1 MSKGGSSTSKV
12 EYPDWIVDPAKRNI
26 QRGENLARLGDIPY
40 MGPDVAALTPR
51 QQAAMASTDSALSAY
66 GMPVSN
72 PNFNSNMPVV
82 NPEVGSNMPTE
93 MPAPKNYAGIPAYS
107 SYDIYQGA
115 VDAFREARP
124 GQAAYRDGFFIDPV
138 TGQMQPP
145 PSQENLQIDARYDG
159 SASGAETPVDPAIIA
174 ANQREQSRNDF
185 NTDSLFAQNVAR
197 SQQGAAG
204 RNDGY
209 GYVFDDYTG
218 ADLISERNPN
228 FGMYGDA
235 YSSLTTPAYDPP
247 GNVISRATGTTSSDA
262 QAGDGACVVATH
274 AVANNAFTP
283 KTKRRAV
290 VWCVKALHGKWW
302 GEAIRRGYQTLG
314 KRKIEQGKA
323 HEHYTEFRNYID
335 FATGEKR
342 TLIGGIKFAARTTQF
357 FAVGIFLGGR

>member
-26 QRGENLARLGDIPY
+26 QRGEDLARLGDIPY

-51 QQAAMASTDSALSAY
+51 QQASMQNTDGALSAFGMNTSGPVNA
-66 GMPVSN
+66 GMPQAQD
-72 PNFNSNMPVV
+72 FNGMS
-82 NPEVGSNMPTE
+82 
-93 MPAPKNYAGIPAYS
+93 AYS
-107 SYDIYQGA
+107 SYPMYQQS
-115 VDAFREARP
+115 VDSFREARP

-145 PSQENLQIDARYDG
+145 PDQENLQIDARYDG

-174 ANQREQSRNDF
+174 ANQREQRRNDF
-185 NTDSLFAQNVAR
+185 YTDSLFAQNVAR

-204 RNDGY
+204 QNDGY

-218 ADLISERNPN
+218 ADLISEQNPN

-235 YSSLTTPAYDPP
+235 YSSLTIPAYDPP

-342 TLIGGIKFAARTTQF
+342 TLIGGIKFAARTAQF